1 MYVKNCMTLNPITID
16 TNEDVKFAIHTM
28 VKKSIR
34 QLPVLKNGKLV
45 GIVTDR
51 DLRAVLEQQNLK
63 VNSVMTPE
71 PITILEDASVEGAAK
86 KLPMR
91 KINALPVLSK
101 NKELVGIITVTDVF
115 DGLLNLLRI
124 HEEPQRIQ
132 VTLPEGVD
140 LYDVIKLLQIYSEKV
155 LSFTTFD
162 EDKRIYYF
170 WVSKCDF
177 DRLNTK
183 FKERGLSINIIHQ

>member
-1 MYVKNCMTLNPITID
+1 MYVKNCMTPNPITID
-16 TNEDVKFAIHTM
+16 TNEDVKFAIHTL
-28 VKKSIR
+28 VKNSIR
-34 QLPVLKNGKLV
+34 QLPVLKSGRLV

-86 KLPMR
+86 MLRMR

-177 DRLNTK
+177 DKLNTR

>member
-1 MYVKNCMTLNPITID
+1 MYVKNCMTPNPITID
-16 TNEDVKFAIHTM
+16 ADEDVKFAIHM
-28 VKKSIR
+28 LVKNSIR

-63 VNSVMTPE
+63 VDSVMTPE
-71 PITILEDASVEGAAK
+71 PITISEDTSVEGAAK
-86 KLPMR
+86 ILRMK

-101 NKELVGIITVTDVF
+101 NSELVGIITVTDVF

-132 VTLPEGVD
+132 VILPEKVD

-155 LSFTTFD
+155 LSFTTSD

-177 DRLNTK
+177 DRLNSK
-183 FKERGLSINIIHQ
+183 FKEKGLDVKIIHQ

>member
-1 MYVKNCMTLNPITID
+1 MYVKNCMTPNPITID

-86 KLPMR
+86 MLRMR

-115 DGLLNLLRI
+115 DGLLNLLRV
-124 HEEPQRIQ
+124 HDGPQRIQ

-183 FKERGLSINIIHQ
+183 CKERGLSINIIHQ

>member
-1 MYVKNCMTLNPITID
+1 MYVKNCMTPNPITID

-86 KLPMR
+86 MLRMR

-155 LSFTTFD
+155 LSFTTLD

-177 DRLNTK
+177 DKLNTR
-183 FKERGLSINIIHQ
+183 FKERGLNVNIIHQ